1 MKKNPSALSPP
12 AAGWPNFMRSCSRG
26 FWRYGRHLCIQS
38 GGGHHPKP
46 AECDLYLNTS
56 TSYDLIAQQL
66 KRSYFP
72 PSYWVVQSAITF
84 TKRRV
89 EILQSYPEGTHAM
102 LVNQS
107 QHMAMESIS
116 QLYHLGISNIE
127 FFPYSPEMDSVP
139 DVDLAFAPGEADLAP
154 PGVTVVDLGS
164 RHLTANTICEIALK
178 LGNPFS

>member
-1 MKKNPSALSPP
+1 MAKFYAQLLKGLFGDMADIYVYNLEE
-12 AAGWPNFMRSCSRG
+12 GTIRNLR
-26 FWRYGRHLCIQS
+26 
-38 GGGHHPKP
+38 
-46 AECDLYLNTS
+46 ECDLYLNTS
-56 TSYDLIAQQL
+56 TSYDLMHNSWA
-66 KRSYFP
+66 RSYFP

-84 TKRRV
+84 TKKAV
-89 EILQSYPEGTHAM
+89 EILQSYPEGTRAM

-164 RHLTANTICEIALK
+164 AILTANTICET
-178 LGNPFS
+178 P

>member
-1 MKKNPSALSPP
+1 MGALLFS
-12 AAGWPNFMRSCSRG
+12 
-26 FWRYGRHLCIQS
+26 
-38 GGGHHPKP
+38 
-46 AECDLYLNTS
+46 
-56 TSYDLIAQQL
+56 
-66 KRSYFP
+66 

-84 TKRRV
+84 TKKAV
-89 EILQSYPEGTHAM
+89 EILQSYPEGTRAM

-139 DVDLAFAPGEADLAP
+139 DVDLAFAPRRGGSGS

-178 LGNPFS
+178 LGNLFPESQKFSDYTAALAEVDYSLQKISYNSLTIENKLKSSSTLWMPASSVWMRAAPSP